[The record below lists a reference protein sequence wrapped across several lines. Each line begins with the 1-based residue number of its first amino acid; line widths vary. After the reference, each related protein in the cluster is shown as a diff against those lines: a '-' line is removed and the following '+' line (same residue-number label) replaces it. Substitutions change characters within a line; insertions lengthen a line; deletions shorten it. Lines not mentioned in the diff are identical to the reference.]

1 MAQAAEARAKAALD
15 EAKTQLAYAV
25 VTAPFDGIVGEKN
38 VNLGD
43 LATPGRQLL
52 TIYMPRSV
60 ELVASVGEQY
70 VSYLKGGMPVTVAV
84 PSAEVKQASSI
95 REVVPQREEKTRTI
109 TVKAPL
115 TEEPGLA
122 PGLYGTL
129 TFHTRPSQV
138 IVIPS
143 EAVKMVGQLETVR
156 VAQDGTVK
164 VRHVKIGRKLADGQ
178 VEILSGLNAGEEV
191 IISSGS

>member
-1 MAQAAEARAKAALD
+1 
-15 EAKTQLAYAV
+15 
-25 VTAPFDGIVGEKN
+25 
-38 VNLGD
+38 
-43 LATPGRQLL
+43 
-52 TIYMPRSV
+52 
-60 ELVASVGEQY
+60 
-70 VSYLKGGMPVTVAV
+70 MPVTVAV

-143 EAVKMVGQLETVR
+143 EAVKIVGQLETVR
-156 VAQDGTVK
+156 VTQDGTVK
-164 VRHVKIGRKLADGQ
+164 VRHVKTGRKLADGT

>member
-1 MAQAAEARAKAALD
+1 
-15 EAKTQLAYAV
+15 
-25 VTAPFDGIVGEKN
+25 
-38 VNLGD
+38 
-43 LATPGRQLL
+43 L
-52 TIYMPRSV
+52 TIYTPRSV

-70 VSYLKGGMPVTVAV
+70 VSYLKEGMPVTVAV
-84 PSAEVKQASSI
+84 PSAQVKQASSI

-109 TVKAPL
+109 TVKVPL

-129 TFHTRPSQV
+129 TFRTRPSQV

-143 EAVKMVGQLETVR
+143 EAVKIVGQLETVR
-156 VAQDGTVK
+156 VAQEGTVK
-164 VRHVKIGRKLADGQ
+164 VRHVKTGRKLADGK
-178 VEILSGLNAGEEV
+178 VEILSGLDAGEEV

>member
-1 MAQAAEARAKAALD
+1 
-15 EAKTQLAYAV
+15 
-25 VTAPFDGIVGEKN
+25 
-38 VNLGD
+38 
-43 LATPGRQLL
+43 
-52 TIYMPRSV
+52 
-60 ELVASVGEQY
+60 VAI
-70 VSYLKGGMPVTVAV
+70 

-109 TVKAPL
+109 TVKVPL

-156 VAQDGTVK
+156 VAEGGSLN
-164 VRHVKIGRKLADGQ
+164 VRHVKTGRKLADGK
-178 VEILSGLNAGEEV
+178 VEILSGLSAGEEV
-191 IISSGS
+191 IINSGS